1 MTFNDTIS
9 LSMRN
14 LRQSKLRTAL
24 TTLGVSIGI
33 ASLAGMVSLGV
44 GLQEQVV
51 GRFLQSGVFD
61 AITVTSPSIVGP
73 IPGVILSGREG
84 LRGGRMR
91 GQQGP
96 NARGGATSPPPN
108 LTEDVL
114 KQISTMENVREAYPN
129 LRFPVEMTLGDF
141 SQTVMAAGVPMSSR
155 GEGTFQTI
163 PYGQFFNDKS
173 DGTCMLSL
181 AMAKQVSEQ

>member
-44 GLQEQVV
+44 GLQDQVV

-61 AITVTSPSIVGP
+61 AITVTSPGLLGP
-73 IPGVILSGREG
+73 AGAAIAGRGG
-84 LRGGRMR
+84 LREVPRGR
-91 GQQGP
+91 GIDG
-96 NARGGATSPPPN
+96 NSATAPK
-108 LTEDVL
+108 LTDEAI
-114 KQISTMENVREAYPN
+114 KQISAWRMSVRSI
-129 LRFPVEMTLGDF
+129 RT
-141 SQTVMAAGVPMSSR
+141 
-155 GEGTFQTI
+155 
-163 PYGQFFNDKS
+163 
-173 DGTCMLSL
+173 
-181 AMAKQVSEQ
+181 